1 MSEVTK
7 NYNRSLSSY
16 DHLESQVNN
25 VVADKSPTS
34 LNLTKMLK
42 NPWIYVGVFSILF
55 LSILWVW
62 SPGFL
67 QNEENKTKWW
77 LLLTVAGVLTVIST
91 GIVWYFFLRKKSE
104 D

>member
-55 LSILWVW
+55 L
-62 SPGFL
+62 
-67 QNEENKTKWW
+67 EH
-77 LLLTVAGVLTVIST
+77 
-91 GIVWYFFLRKKSE
+91 
-104 D
+104 

>member
-42 NPWIYVGVFSILF
+42 NAWIYVGVFYILF
-55 LSILWVW
+55 
-62 SPGFL
+62 
-67 QNEENKTKWW
+67 KT
-77 LLLTVAGVLTVIST
+77 
-91 GIVWYFFLRKKSE
+91 IVFE
-104 D
+104 P